1 MQHLTSSVIF
11 CVPMRSR
18 FIKEVRF
25 PVSLPQSQTIDLFRI
40 KNNYY
45 FKKLL
50 CCSCILISTNSCYF
64 CLNTIYVQR
73 HYFRLFSL
81 QFQIVSYVRMHALE
95 TFPLKC
101 FSEVTTRFK
110 CRQNACFR
118 KIVFKIF
125 SAVPNRFKYV
135 RMHDLETFVYDC
147 FSEVTTRFKYRQR
160 ACLSDI
166 VFIFILC
173 SSKPSHTSEC
183 MLQRHCFQ
191 IVLRTYKSF
200 QIVSDCK
207 LYLVFKMGLA
217 HYIPNPLPPLIWA
230 KHQSLDPNLLRTDLP

>member
-1 MQHLTSSVIF
+1 
-11 CVPMRSR
+11 
-18 FIKEVRF
+18 
-25 PVSLPQSQTIDLFRI
+25 
-40 KNNYY
+40 
-45 FKKLL
+45 
-50 CCSCILISTNSCYF
+50 
-64 CLNTIYVQR
+64 
-73 HYFRLFSL
+73 
-81 QFQIVSYVRMHALE
+81 MHALE

-125 SAVPNRFKYV
+125 SAVPNRYKYV

-183 MLQRHCFQ
+183 ML
-191 IVLRTYKSF
+191 
-200 QIVSDCK
+200 
-207 LYLVFKMGLA
+207 
-217 HYIPNPLPPLIWA
+217 
-230 KHQSLDPNLLRTDLP
+230 